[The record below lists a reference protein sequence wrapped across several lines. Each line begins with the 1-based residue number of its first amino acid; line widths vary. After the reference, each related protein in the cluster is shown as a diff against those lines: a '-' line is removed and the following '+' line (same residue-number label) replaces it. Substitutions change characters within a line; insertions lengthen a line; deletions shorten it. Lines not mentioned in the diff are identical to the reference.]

1 MSPDASERA
10 VEAVDDLVDGR
21 DETPN
26 ERADRNWTE
35 ALQELRVMQT
45 GTQILAGFL
54 LTLAFQPAF
63 ADLST
68 GQRVFSLVLLVLATL
83 SAIAALLVGVVAF
96 VFDVVIGGAAAV
108 IVAVVAIVLV
118 AVLWLVIPLILRA
131 KGADA

>member
-35 ALQELRVMQT
+35 VLQELRVMQT